1 MKCTNSN
8 NMQTVFY
15 WMLIAV
21 TVFISCSKD
30 KSNQV
35 SRLELLTRNDWI
47 IQKAE
52 EKTGGNPWVD
62 AFPFWQSCE
71 KDDRWKFK
79 TDFSL
84 EMNESALP
92 CGTNPPNHILDIV
105 TWAFENNE
113 TKLIIDQMISDI
125 DILNENT
132 LIISVSETL
141 GATTYYSRLT
151 FGH

>member
-52 EKTGGNPWVD
+52 EKTGGNP
-62 AFPFWQSCE
+62 
-71 KDDRWKFK
+71 
-79 TDFSL
+79 
-84 EMNESALP
+84 
-92 CGTNPPNHILDIV
+92 
-105 TWAFENNE
+105 
-113 TKLIIDQMISDI
+113 
-125 DILNENT
+125 
-132 LIISVSETL
+132 
-141 GATTYYSRLT
+141 
-151 FGH
+151 